1 MENPLSD
8 VGMRMG
14 GAGLP
19 PDPTAGLLQTAAE
32 LVTLSWQ
39 DFAYPVKWAV
49 PDTSKTRMQYGNHR
63 NRLLKAIAHTSPSA
77 LSLEMA
83 RKDHAAARAQ
93 SDQDPRLD
101 YAFGLV
107 LWKHEQYSEAIEIFQ
122 TAARLDGVPFLPA
135 ALAVAWGRFLV
146 HDERRGLD
154 QLAHV
159 ARLLASSADEYPTL
173 AQREQAAMS
182 IGRALGYLSGPG
194 QTPELAEA
202 VELTSINILKRLPEN
217 LRDSFE
223 EGKRQIGQRQSNL
236 LQLAQVPQDELQ
248 FAHEAKQDDL
258 QTRVEKLRQEMRDA
272 RNEVTRTHQSHVD
285 TIKDVLKEA
294 LDIRGQ
300 IDKLEPKVKE
310 LMESAIKLSKP
321 EPNISVKTMP
331 GHYHLVPGSDGRG
344 QLVRN
349 NATFAVNLQETPS
362 QRATRISE
370 LTRVHEER
378 KKIDQDLSKLR
389 AQQAE
394 LVAKRHEEDR
404 SHKLSRD
411 EARKERVARLEEQR
425 ALEEQ
430 LQSLNKALR
439 RTMALRK
446 GLDSIA
452 AYIPWNVEVEG
463 EALLLALTAKSTPRP

>member
-1 MENPLSD
+1 
-8 VGMRMG
+8 
-14 GAGLP
+14 
-19 PDPTAGLLQTAAE
+19 
-32 LVTLSWQ
+32 
-39 DFAYPVKWAV
+39 
-49 PDTSKTRMQYGNHR
+49 
-63 NRLLKAIAHTSPSA
+63 
-77 LSLEMA
+77 
-83 RKDHAAARAQ
+83 
-93 SDQDPRLD
+93 
-101 YAFGLV
+101 
-107 LWKHEQYSEAIEIFQ
+107 
-122 TAARLDGVPFLPA
+122 
-135 ALAVAWGRFLV
+135 
-146 HDERRGLD
+146 
-154 QLAHV
+154 
-159 ARLLASSADEYPTL
+159 
-173 AQREQAAMS
+173 
-182 IGRALGYLSGPG
+182 
-194 QTPELAEA
+194 
-202 VELTSINILKRLPEN
+202 
-217 LRDSFE
+217 
-223 EGKRQIGQRQSNL
+223 
-236 LQLAQVPQDELQ
+236 
-248 FAHEAKQDDL
+248 
-258 QTRVEKLRQEMRDA
+258 MRDA
-272 RNEVTRTHQSHVD
+272 RNEVTRTHQSQVD

-300 IDKLEPKVKE
+300 IDKLQPKVKE

-389 AQQAE
+389 AQQSE

-404 SHKLSRD
+404 NHKLSRD
-411 EARKERVARLEEQR
+411 DARKERVARLEEQR

-439 RTMALRK
+439 RTMALRE

-463 EALLLALTAKSTPRP
+463 EALWLALTAKSTSRP